1 MNNVWHSLEQN
12 IKLIAGNR
20 MNYIDKILEKIKD
33 TEAVGGFAIDS
44 FPSSRRKK
52 KRQII
57 RTVYPESKN
66 EPLPKRA
73 MIDLDKTIHKYSQGY
88 KNGEVYDDAF
98 DGAKEVIDWLKRN
111 GYEIVIFT
119 TRASKANAE
128 ELGGDHKDQIK
139 KVGEWLKDK
148 DIYFDKITAEKLA
161 ADFYIDD
168 KAINISNGDW
178 KAVLNVIKK
187 RIKYKVAEQLGG
199 Y

>member
-1 MNNVWHSLEQN
+1 MNNVWQSLEQN

-20 MNYIDKILEKIKD
+20 MIQIHKKIRD
-33 TEAVGGFAIDS
+33 NEAVGGFAVDS
-44 FPSSRRKK
+44 FPDNRKKK

-66 EPLPKRA
+66 QPMPRRA
-73 MIDLDKTIHKYSQGY
+73 MIDLDKTIHKYSQGF
-88 KNGEVYDDAF
+88 KNGEIYDDAF
-98 DGAKEVIDWLKRN
+98 EGAKEVIDWLKQN

-119 TRASKANAE
+119 TRASEQNAKE
-128 ELGGDHKDQIK
+128 NGGDHLDQIK

-148 DIYFDKITAEKLA
+148 GIHFDDITAEKYA

-178 KAVLNVIKK
+178 KTVLNVIKK
-187 RIKYKVAEQLGG
+187 RIKYKVV
-199 Y
+199 